1 MRVCVR
7 AILLFGVVPMMGLA
21 GCSDQVNERVA
32 TRLNL
37 DASLAGELPSHPF
50 QGRVIT
56 SWIDKRDSTM
66 STMLGNDVAVQY
78 ARTNAGPAY
87 PAGAVLS
94 VVTWAQQEDAR
105 WFGGNIPEKPK
116 AVEFVRVSS
125 PGSYSYERFEGSPLR
140 KVASMGGNDS
150 KDNDSKDRAVYL
162 MAQRA
167 AVMP

>member
-1 MRVCVR
+1 MRVFVR
-7 AILLFGVVPMMGLA
+7 AAFLSGAVSMLGLI

-37 DASLAGELPSHPF
+37 DASSMGNLPANPF

-66 STMLGNDVAVQY
+66 STMFGNDVAVRY
-78 ARTNAGPAY
+78 ARTSMGPAY

-105 WFGGNIPEKPK
+105 WFGGKIPEKVK
-116 AVEFVRVSS
+116 FVEFVTVSS
-125 PGSYSYERFEGSPLR
+125 SGSSYQRYEGAPLR
-140 KVASMGGNDS
+140 KAAGEGTIPKGD
-150 KDNDSKDRAVYL
+150 DTDRMAYL
-162 MAQRA
+162 LAQRA